1 MTVSTE
7 LSHEEYVGNGVTT
20 DFDFRFRIF
29 EGKHLIVVVADSDGN
44 EKTLKNGTDYTIVG
58 AGSYHGGKVV
68 LNKPLA
74 QGWKIL
80 LERDLPV
87 VQETDL
93 RNQGKFFAEVHED
106 AFDYLTMLIQKALG
120 TFSLSLRKPTY
131 LSNYYDA
138 KDNRI
143 ANLASPKVGTDAANK
158 DYVDNSIKYID
169 SKTLRVNDKDIP
181 SLPNA
186 DDRAG
191 KVLTFDKDGYP
202 IAVAPASG
210 SAIDVI
216 NQIKNGDGSL
226 IGVGNGET
234 LKDKLSK
241 IHSVVTPEMFIKDD
255 DVTHNRAFE
264 EMFIFAKDMGVNVE
278 GSGTYI
284 LESTDDGIDIT
295 VDTDLSKAKIICTTK
310 EDVPQWKQKTRI
322 FSAHQNDKN
331 ITSLFHGSNIN
342 KGEKSLPILGLSGH
356 ITILSEDVVM
366 LRYDGDT
373 PEPQKKAETNQIFSN
388 GMLKYEQ
395 YYNFSDNK
403 KVYYKPHMPEL
414 NIKIGSIVLDGA
426 FIRSIFSCYRNN
438 TNLSINKISSINVGH
453 AQAYVEQESCSN
465 FSYNNAIYDL
475 DYNPENLGGYALTYK
490 YTTNTRISKVT
501 DIHGWAGTD
510 GNYARDIKAFDC
522 DLLTVGGHFSM
533 SDITIDSCKI
543 RSQCRAQGWGVF
555 EILNSK
561 HILPNGKI
569 TKFTIGTRYDYANS
583 WDGIIR
589 VYNLDVVL
597 GDFTTGYMIV
607 SAQEP
612 KNDHHFMGKCPD
624 IYIDGVT
631 INFDNIKSAIGM
643 EIRGIDLGVSRRENL
658 EKYQILPSFHEI
670 RRVKMISQRVFNRI
684 DFRVV
689 YNNRDYSLI
698 ENEEFKKISN
708 DNRFYSL
715 NVSDVDIYK
724 AGSSD
729 YDGYFGVHTF
739 GFTENVIMR
748 QDIKIEKSNNCIP
761 VIKSAK
767 DISVKMANMMFNYI
781 AVDGRI
787 NKKLESSNEI
797 FIYNSIVYQPE
808 IINPS
813 GYRACIISIFNSKFD
828 WLSKSPFSTLRNEI
842 DFNNNMGSDFVLG
855 KGGVIIIING
865 CFGRLE
871 SIDMTYNERFKKYI
885 SENYKDTRYYV

>member
-1 MTVSTE
+1 MPSQLFTLARKFQAAS
-7 LSHEEYVGNGVTT
+7 NG
-20 DFDFRFRIF
+20 RIF
-29 EGKHLIVVVADSDGN
+29 IGKIDTDPTLPENQIQVYLENEDGSHIPVPQPLI
-44 EKTLKNGTDYTIVG
+44 
-58 AGSYHGGKVV
+58 
-68 LNKPLA
+68 
-74 QGWKIL
+74 
-80 LERDLPV
+80 
-87 VQETDL
+87 
-93 RNQGKFFAEVHED
+93 
-106 AFDYLTMLIQKALG
+106 
-120 TFSLSLRKPTY
+120 
-131 LSNYYDA
+131 
-138 KDNRI
+138 
-143 ANLASPKVGTDAANK
+143 
-158 DYVDNSIKYID
+158 
-169 SKTLRVNDKDIP
+169 
-181 SLPNA
+181 
-186 DDRAG
+186 
-191 KVLTFDKDGYP
+191 
-202 IAVAPASG
+202 
-210 SAIDVI
+210 I
-216 NQIKNGDGSL
+216 NQAGFPVYNGQIAKFVTVEGHSMAVYDSYGEQQHYYPNVLKYDPDQFEKRFINDLKNGDGSL

-241 IHSVVTPEMFIKDD
+241 IHSVVTPEMFIKDG

-310 EDVPQWKQKTRI
+310 EDVPQWKQKTKI
-322 FSAHQNDKN
+322 FSAHQNDKD

-522 DLLTVGGHFSM
+522 DLLDVSGHFSM

-708 DNRFYSL
+708 NNRFYSL

-761 VIKSAK
+761 VIKSAN

-797 FIYNSIVYQPE
+797 FIYNSIVYNPE

-813 GYRACIISIFNSKFD
+813 GYRACLISIFNSKFD

-842 DFNNNMGSDFVLG
+842 DFNNNMGSDFALG

-871 SIDMTYNERFKKYI
+871 SLDMTYNERFKKYI

>member
-1 MTVSTE
+1 MPSQLFTLARKFQAAS
-7 LSHEEYVGNGVTT
+7 NG
-20 DFDFRFRIF
+20 RIF
-29 EGKHLIVVVADSDGN
+29 IGKIDTDPTLPENQIQVYLENEDGSHIPVPQPLI
-44 EKTLKNGTDYTIVG
+44 
-58 AGSYHGGKVV
+58 
-68 LNKPLA
+68 
-74 QGWKIL
+74 
-80 LERDLPV
+80 
-87 VQETDL
+87 
-93 RNQGKFFAEVHED
+93 
-106 AFDYLTMLIQKALG
+106 
-120 TFSLSLRKPTY
+120 
-131 LSNYYDA
+131 
-138 KDNRI
+138 
-143 ANLASPKVGTDAANK
+143 
-158 DYVDNSIKYID
+158 
-169 SKTLRVNDKDIP
+169 
-181 SLPNA
+181 
-186 DDRAG
+186 
-191 KVLTFDKDGYP
+191 
-202 IAVAPASG
+202 
-210 SAIDVI
+210 I
-216 NQIKNGDGSL
+216 NQAGFPVYNGQIAKFVTVEGHSMAVYDSYGEQQHYYPNVLKYDPDQFEKRFINDLKNGDGSL

-241 IHSVVTPEMFIKDD
+241 IHSVVTPEMFIKDG

-310 EDVPQWKQKTRI
+310 EDVPQWKQKTKI
-322 FSAHQNDKN
+322 FSAHQNDKD

-438 TNLSINKISSINVGH
+438 TNLSINKISSINGGH
-453 AQAYVEQESCSN
+453 AQAYVEQELCST

-522 DLLTVGGHFSM
+522 DLLDVGGHFSM

-543 RSQCRAQGWGVF
+543 RSQCRAQGWGGF

-708 DNRFYSL
+708 NNRFYSL

-761 VIKSAK
+761 VIKSAN
-767 DISVKMANMMFNYI
+767 DISVKIANMMFNYI

-797 FIYNSIVYQPE
+797 FIYNSIVYNPE

-813 GYRACIISIFNSKFD
+813 GYSACIISIFNSKFD

-855 KGGVIIIING
+855 KGGVIVIING

-871 SIDMTYNERFKKYI
+871 SLDMTYNERFKKYI